1 VHTKPAIVHTDA
13 AEGTRADALRRALEA
28 AILGGLLAPGT
39 RLDESE
45 LAERHKVSRTPVRE
59 ALRHLA
65 SSGLVDMRSRQGAVV
80 TVLTVPRMIEMFQV
94 MAELEGLCA
103 RLAAR
108 RITRKQAMGLEQIQ
122 RRLIAAGKRKSI
134 EAFYEVNREFHEA
147 VYDAAQNVFLA
158 EQTRSLRNRV
168 APYRRHV
175 TYLPGRVAATVSEH
189 AAVLHAVI
197 NGEDETAHRAMRD
210 HVNLLGDDL
219 RDFIAALPP
228 ELSERAH

>member
-1 VHTKPAIVHTDA
+1 MSGEPEA
-13 AEGTRADALRRALEA
+13 TRAEALRRALEA
-28 AILGGLLAPGT
+28 AILGGMLAPGD

-65 SSGLVDMRSRQGAVV
+65 SSGLVDMRSRHGAVV
-80 TVLTVPRMIEMFQV
+80 AVLTVPRMIEMFQV

-108 RITRKQAMGLEQIQ
+108 RLAKAQGRVLEAIH
-122 RRLIAAGKRKSI
+122 RRLIAAGKRKDI
-134 EAFYEVNREFHEA
+134 MGFYEVNREFHEA
-147 VYDAAQNVFLA
+147 VYDAAQNGFLA
-158 EQTRSLRNRV
+158 EQTRALRNRV

-175 TYLPGRVAATVSEH
+175 TFLPGRIAATIAEH
-189 AAVLHAVI
+189 AAVMQAI
-197 NGEDETAHRAMRD
+197 QAGEDDTAHRAMRD

-228 ELSERAH
+228 ELSDREH